1 MKTLILALAL
11 TLLTATTAEAP
22 EVPEW
27 EQHIKH
33 RVPAAAEER
42 DSVATSMV
50 FRATAYSWEC
60 GTGDNLTASMT
71 PVRPGV
77 VAVDP
82 KVIPLGSQVEIV
94 GLGVFSAEDVGGL
107 IKGDRIDIFM
117 PSRGE
122 ALRWGVRA
130 VEVRVIP

>member
-82 KVIPLGSQVEIV
+82 KVIPLGSQVEINGQV
-94 GLGVFSAEDVGGL
+94 YWAEDTGSAIVGN
-107 IKGDRIDIFM
+107 RIDIFM
-117 PSRGE
+117 ESREE
-122 ALRWGVRA
+122 ALSWGRQYVTA
-130 VEVRVIP
+130 KIIP

>member
-1 MKTLILALAL
+1 
-11 TLLTATTAEAP
+11 
-22 EVPEW
+22 
-27 EQHIKH
+27 
-33 RVPAAAEER
+33 
-42 DSVATSMV
+42 
-50 FRATAYSWEC
+50 
-60 GTGDNLTASMT
+60 

-94 GLGVFSAEDVGGL
+94 GLGVFSAEDVGGN
-107 IKGDRIDIFM
+107 IKGNRVDIFM

-122 ALRWGVRA
+122 ALHWGVRA

>member
-1 MKTLILALAL
+1 MRTLIIALAL

-71 PVRPGV
+71 PVRVGV

-82 KVIPLGSQVEIV
+82 KVIPLGSQVEINGQV
-94 GLGVFSAEDVGGL
+94 YWAEDTGSAIVGN
-107 IKGDRIDIFM
+107 RIDIFM
-117 PSRGE
+117 ESREE
-122 ALRWGVRA
+122 ALSWGRQYVTA
-130 VEVRVIP
+130 KIIP